1 MSSAKKGKKVV
12 ENIKTKK
19 KVFLLKII
27 LLNIENSPQK
37 PH

>member
-12 ENIKTKK
+12 ENIKTKT